1 MTIALPAHLDTS
13 MEDAVEGDCVTAG
26 SEPPCVLVV
35 DDDNDIRDLVQA
47 VLEMHGYRVDQAAS
61 ASALRIRAGAPPAL
75 ILLDLMMPV
84 VDGYEIGRRLRADPA
99 TAPIP
104 IVIMSAG
111 TRAAA
116 AATELRAEGYLA
128 KPFDL
133 ARLVATVAAHVR
145 PPLP

>member
-1 MTIALPAHLDTS
+1 MTMALPAHVDSGT
-13 MEDAVEGDCVTAG
+13 EDAVEDDGVTTG
-26 SEPPCVLVV
+26 SEQPRVLVV
-35 DDDNDIRDLVQA
+35 DDDDDIRDLVQA
-47 VLEMHGYRVDQAAS
+47 VLEMHGYRVDQAAG
-61 ASALRIRAGAPPAL
+61 ASALRIRPGAPPAL

-111 TRAAA
+111 TQAAA
-116 AATELRAEGYLA
+116 AAAELRAEGYLA
-128 KPFDL
+128 KPDL